1 MSTYI
6 DVHIIQNIPPS
17 CVNRDDTGSPKSAMY
32 GGVKR
37 LRVSSQ
43 AWKHATRSFFDA
55 HLDREDLGT
64 RTKRVV
70 DILAKEITRQA
81 EDLGDNAQ
89 ALAEKVFN
97 ATKIKI
103 KSGGEKGEEASK
115 KAKESGYLLFLSN
128 MQIAQLAKLAVE
140 SARSGEEL
148 EKKEVKKVFKSENS
162 IDVAL
167 FGRMVADDADLNVDA
182 ACQVAHAISTHA
194 AENEFDFFT
203 AVDDAKSRAEER
215 EDAGA
220 GMMGTIE
227 FSSAT
232 MYRYATV
239 NLDLLH
245 ENLGDGEA
253 TLRALA
259 SFVEGFVKTM
269 PTGKQNTFANR
280 TLPSMVVVQ
289 VRDDQPVSLVGAF
302 EKPVPKSDTE
312 GFVAKSVRKLVEY
325 EAQLEEAFGVK
336 PRRAFVVSLE
346 DYEDYEGAESLGERV
361 AFNELADEV
370 RNVVESRLP
379 ASE

>member
-6 DVHIIQNIPPS
+6 DVHIVQNIPPS
-17 CVNRDDTGSPKSAMY
+17 CVNCDDTGSPKSAMY

-43 AWKHATRSFFDA
+43 AWKHVTRSFFDA

-70 DILAKEITRQA
+70 GILAKEIGRQA
-81 EDLGDNAQ
+81 EDLENDAQ
-89 ALAEKVFN
+89 KLAEEVFN
-97 ATKIKI
+97 AAKIKLSEPRAK
-103 KSGGEKGEEASK
+103 KSEEASK

-128 MQIAQLAKLAVE
+128 RQISQLAELAVE

-148 EKKEVKKVFKSENS
+148 DKKEVKKIFKSENS

-203 AVDDAKSRAEER
+203 AVDDDKSRAEER

-239 NLDLLH
+239 NLDLLY
-245 ENLGDGEA
+245 ENLGDAEA
-253 TLRALA
+253 TLRALT
-259 SFVEGFVKTM
+259 SFIEAFVKTM

-302 EKPVPKSDTE
+302 ERPVLKSDTE
-312 GFVAKSVRKLVEY
+312 GFVAKSVRKLVEH
-325 EAQLEEAFGVK
+325 EKQLEEAFGVK
-336 PRRAFVVSLE
+336 PGHAFVVSLE
-346 DYEDYEGAESLGERV
+346 DYEGTESLGERV
-361 AFNELADEV
+361 AFNVLTDRV
-370 RNVVESRLP
+370 RDVVESRLP

>member
-6 DVHIIQNIPPS
+6 DVHIVQNIPPS

-43 AWKHATRSFFDA
+43 AWKHVTRSFFDA

-70 DILAKEITRQA
+70 GILAKEIGRQA
-81 EDLGDNAQ
+81 EDLENDAQ
-89 ALAEKVFN
+89 KLAEKVFN
-97 ATKIKI
+97 AAKINLSEPRAK
-103 KSGGEKGEEASK
+103 KSEGASK

-128 MQIAQLAKLAVE
+128 RQIAQLAELAVE

-148 EKKEVKKVFKSENS
+148 GNKEVKKIFKSENS

-203 AVDDAKSRAEER
+203 AVDDDKSRAEER

-245 ENLGDGEA
+245 ENLGDAEA
-253 TLRALA
+253 TLRALT
-259 SFVEGFVKTM
+259 SFIEAFVKTM

-302 EKPVPKSDTE
+302 ERPVLKSDTE
-312 GFVAKSVRKLVEY
+312 GFVAKSVRKLVEH
-325 EAQLEEAFGVK
+325 EKQLEEAFGVK
-336 PRRAFVVSLE
+336 PRHAFVVSLE
-346 DYEDYEGAESLGERV
+346 DYEGTETLGERV
-361 AFNELADEV
+361 AFNVLTDRV
-370 RNVVESRLP
+370 RDVVESRLP

>member
-6 DVHIIQNIPPS
+6 DVHIVQNIPPS

-43 AWKHATRSFFDA
+43 AWKHVTRSFFDA

-70 DILAKEITRQA
+70 SILAKEIGRQA
-81 EDLGDNAQ
+81 EDLENDAQ
-89 ALAEKVFN
+89 KLAEEVFN
-97 ATKIKI
+97 AAKIKLSEPRAK
-103 KSGGEKGEEASK
+103 KSEEASK

-128 MQIAQLAKLAVE
+128 RQIAQLAEMAVE

-148 EKKEVKKVFKSENS
+148 DKKEVKKIFKSENS

-203 AVDDAKSRAEER
+203 AVDDDKSRAEER

-245 ENLGDGEA
+245 ENLGDAEA
-253 TLRALA
+253 TLRALS
-259 SFVEGFVKTM
+259 SFIEAFVKTM

-302 EKPVPKSDTE
+302 ERPVLKSDTE
-312 GFVAKSVRKLVEY
+312 GFVAKSVRKLVEH
-325 EAQLEEAFGVK
+325 EKQLEEAFGVK
-336 PRRAFVVSLE
+336 PRHAFAVSLE
-346 DYEDYEGAESLGERV
+346 DYEGTESLGERV
-361 AFNELADEV
+361 AFNVLTDKV
-370 RNVVESRLP
+370 RDVVESRLP

>member
-6 DVHIIQNIPPS
+6 DVHIVQNIPPS

-43 AWKHATRSFFDA
+43 AWKHVTRSFFDA

-70 DILAKEITRQA
+70 GILAKEIGRQA
-81 EDLGDNAQ
+81 EDLENDAQ
-89 ALAEKVFN
+89 KLAEEVFN
-97 ATKIKI
+97 AAKIKLSEPRAK
-103 KSGGEKGEEASK
+103 KSEGASK

-128 MQIAQLAKLAVE
+128 RQIAQLAEMAVE

-148 EKKEVKKVFKSENS
+148 DKKEVKKIFKSENS

-203 AVDDAKSRAEER
+203 AVDDDKSRAEER

-245 ENLGDGEA
+245 ENLGDAEA
-253 TLRALA
+253 TLRALT
-259 SFVEGFVKTM
+259 SFIEAFVKTM

-289 VRDDQPVSLVGAF
+289 MRDDQPVSLVGAF
-302 EKPVPKSDTE
+302 ERPVLKSDTE
-312 GFVAKSVRKLVEY
+312 GFVAKSVRKLVEH
-325 EAQLEEAFGVK
+325 EKQLEEAFGVK
-336 PRRAFVVSLE
+336 PRHAFVVSLE
-346 DYEDYEGAESLGERV
+346 DYEGTESLGERV
-361 AFNELADEV
+361 AFNVLTDRV
-370 RNVVESRLP
+370 RDVVESRLP

>member
-6 DVHIIQNIPPS
+6 DVHIVQNIPPS

-43 AWKHATRSFFDA
+43 AWKHVTRSFFDA

-70 DILAKEITRQA
+70 GILAKEIGRQA
-81 EDLGDNAQ
+81 EDLENDAQ
-89 ALAEKVFN
+89 KLAEEVFN
-97 ATKIKI
+97 AAKIKLSEPRAK
-103 KSGGEKGEEASK
+103 KSEEASK

-128 MQIAQLAKLAVE
+128 RQIAQLAELAVK

-148 EKKEVKKVFKSENS
+148 DKKEVKKIFKSENS

-203 AVDDAKSRAEER
+203 AVDDDKSRAEER

-245 ENLGDGEA
+245 ENLGDAEA
-253 TLRALA
+253 TLRALT
-259 SFVEGFVKTM
+259 SFIEAFVKTM

-302 EKPVPKSDTE
+302 ERPVLKSDTE
-312 GFVAKSVRKLVEY
+312 GFVAKSVRKLVEH
-325 EAQLEEAFGVK
+325 EKQLEEAFGVK
-336 PRRAFVVSLE
+336 PRHALVVSLE
-346 DYEDYEGAESLGERV
+346 DYEGTESLGERV
-361 AFNELADEV
+361 AFNVLTDRV
-370 RNVVESRLP
+370 RDVVESRLP

>member
-6 DVHIIQNIPPS
+6 DVHIVQNIPPS
-17 CVNRDDTGSPKSAMY
+17 CVNREDTGSPKSAMY

-43 AWKHATRSFFDA
+43 AWKHVTRSFFDA

-70 DILAKEITRQA
+70 GILAKEIGRQA
-81 EDLGDNAQ
+81 EDLENDAQ
-89 ALAEKVFN
+89 KLAEEVFN
-97 ATKIKI
+97 AAKIKLSEPRAK
-103 KSGGEKGEEASK
+103 KSEEASK

-128 MQIAQLAKLAVE
+128 RQIAQLAEMAVE

-148 EKKEVKKVFKSENS
+148 DKKEVKKIFKSENS

-203 AVDDAKSRAEER
+203 AVDDDKSRAEER

-245 ENLGDGEA
+245 ENLGDAEA
-253 TLRALA
+253 TLRALT
-259 SFVEGFVKTM
+259 SFIEAFVKTM

-302 EKPVPKSDTE
+302 ERPVLKSDTE
-312 GFVAKSVRKLVEY
+312 GFVAKSVRKLVEH
-325 EAQLEEAFGVK
+325 EKQLEEAFGVK
-336 PRRAFVVSLE
+336 PRHAFVVSLE
-346 DYEDYEGAESLGERV
+346 DYEGTESLGERV
-361 AFNELADEV
+361 AFNVLTDKV
-370 RNVVESRLP
+370 RDVVESRLP

>member
-6 DVHIIQNIPPS
+6 DVHIVQNIPPS

-43 AWKHATRSFFDA
+43 AWKHVTRSFFDA

-70 DILAKEITRQA
+70 SILAKEIGRQA
-81 EDLGDNAQ
+81 EDLENDAQ
-89 ALAEKVFN
+89 KLAEEVFN
-97 ATKIKI
+97 AAKIKLSEPRAK
-103 KSGGEKGEEASK
+103 KSEEASK
-115 KAKESGYLLFLSN
+115 KAKESVYLLFLSN
-128 MQIAQLAKLAVE
+128 RQIAQLAEMAVE

-148 EKKEVKKVFKSENS
+148 DKKEVKKIFKSENS

-203 AVDDAKSRAEER
+203 AVDDDKSRAEER

-245 ENLGDGEA
+245 ENLGDAEA
-253 TLRALA
+253 TLRALS
-259 SFVEGFVKTM
+259 SFIEAFVKTM

-289 VRDDQPVSLVGAF
+289 MRDDQPVSLVGAF
-302 EKPVPKSDTE
+302 ERPVLKSDTE
-312 GFVAKSVRKLVEY
+312 GFVAKSVRKLVEH
-325 EAQLEEAFGVK
+325 EKQLEEAFGVK
-336 PRRAFVVSLE
+336 PRHAFVVSLE
-346 DYEDYEGAESLGERV
+346 DYEGTESLGERV
-361 AFNELADEV
+361 AFNVLTDRV
-370 RNVVESRLP
+370 RDVVESCLP

>member
-6 DVHIIQNIPPS
+6 DVHIVQNIPPS

-43 AWKHATRSFFDA
+43 AWKHVTRSFFEA

-70 DILAKEITRQA
+70 GILAKEIGRQA
-81 EDLGDNAQ
+81 EDLENDAQ
-89 ALAEKVFN
+89 KLAEEVFN
-97 ATKIKI
+97 AAKIKLSEPRAK
-103 KSGGEKGEEASK
+103 KSEEASK

-128 MQIAQLAKLAVE
+128 RQIAQLAELAVE

-148 EKKEVKKVFKSENS
+148 GNKEVKKIFKSQNS

-203 AVDDAKSRAEER
+203 AVDDDKSRAEER

-239 NLDLLH
+239 NLDSLH
-245 ENLGDGEA
+245 ENLGDAEA
-253 TLRALA
+253 TLRALT
-259 SFVEGFVKTM
+259 SFIEAFVKTM

-302 EKPVPKSDTE
+302 ERPVLKNDTE
-312 GFVAKSVRKLVEY
+312 GFVAKSVRKLVEH
-325 EAQLEEAFGVK
+325 EKQLEEAFGVK
-336 PRRAFVVSLE
+336 PRHAFVVSLE
-346 DYEDYEGAESLGERV
+346 DYEGTESLGERV
-361 AFNELADEV
+361 AFNVLTDRV
-370 RNVVESRLP
+370 RDVVESRLP

>member
-6 DVHIIQNIPPS
+6 DVHIVQNIPPS

-43 AWKHATRSFFDA
+43 AWKHVTRSFFDA

-70 DILAKEITRQA
+70 GILAKEIGRQA
-81 EDLGDNAQ
+81 EDLENDAQ
-89 ALAEKVFN
+89 KLAEEVFN
-97 ATKIKI
+97 AAKIKLSEPRAK
-103 KSGGEKGEEASK
+103 KSEEASK

-128 MQIAQLAKLAVE
+128 RQIAQLAELAVE

-148 EKKEVKKVFKSENS
+148 GNKEVKKIFKSQNS

-167 FGRMVADDADLNVDA
+167 FGRMVADDGDLNVDA

-203 AVDDAKSRAEER
+203 AVDDDKSRAEER

-239 NLDLLH
+239 NLDSLH
-245 ENLGDGEA
+245 ENLGDAEA
-253 TLRALA
+253 TLRALT
-259 SFVEGFVKTM
+259 SFIEAFVKTM

-302 EKPVPKSDTE
+302 ERPVLKSDTE
-312 GFVAKSVRKLVEY
+312 GFVAKSVRKLVEH
-325 EAQLEEAFGVK
+325 EKQLEEAFGVK
-336 PRRAFVVSLE
+336 PRHAFVVSLE
-346 DYEDYEGAESLGERV
+346 DYEGTESLGERV
-361 AFNELADEV
+361 AFNVLTDRV
-370 RNVVESRLP
+370 RDVVESRLP

>member
-6 DVHIIQNIPPS
+6 DVHIVQNIPPS

-43 AWKHATRSFFDA
+43 AWKHVTRSFFDA

-70 DILAKEITRQA
+70 GILAKEIGRQA
-81 EDLGDNAQ
+81 EDLENDAQ
-89 ALAEKVFN
+89 KLAEEVFN
-97 ATKIKI
+97 AAKIKLSEPRAK
-103 KSGGEKGEEASK
+103 KSEEASK

-128 MQIAQLAKLAVE
+128 RQIAQLAELAVE

-148 EKKEVKKVFKSENS
+148 DKKEVKKIFKSENS

-203 AVDDAKSRAEER
+203 AVDDDKSRAEER

-245 ENLGDGEA
+245 ENLGDAEA
-253 TLRALA
+253 TLRALT
-259 SFVEGFVKTM
+259 SFIEAFVKTM

-302 EKPVPKSDTE
+302 ERPVLKSDTE
-312 GFVAKSVRKLVEY
+312 GFVAKSVRKLVEH
-325 EAQLEEAFGVK
+325 EKQLEEAFGVK
-336 PRRAFVVSLE
+336 PRHALVVSLE
-346 DYEDYEGAESLGERV
+346 DYEGTESLGERV
-361 AFNELADEV
+361 AFNVLTDRV
-370 RNVVESRLP
+370 RDVVESRLP

>member
-6 DVHIIQNIPPS
+6 DVHIVQNIPPS
-17 CVNRDDTGSPKSAMY
+17 CVNRDETGSPKSAMY

-43 AWKHATRSFFDA
+43 AWKHVTRSFFEA

-70 DILAKEITRQA
+70 GILAKEIGRQA
-81 EDLGDNAQ
+81 EDLENDAQ
-89 ALAEKVFN
+89 KLAEKVFN
-97 ATKIKI
+97 AAKINLSEPRAK
-103 KSGGEKGEEASK
+103 KSEGASK

-128 MQIAQLAKLAVE
+128 RQIAQLAELAVE

-148 EKKEVKKVFKSENS
+148 DKKEVKKIFKSENS

-203 AVDDAKSRAEER
+203 AVDDDKSRAEER

-239 NLDLLH
+239 NLDLLY
-245 ENLGDGEA
+245 ENLGDAEA
-253 TLRALA
+253 TLRALT
-259 SFVEGFVKTM
+259 SFIEAFVKTM

-302 EKPVPKSDTE
+302 ERPVLKSDTE
-312 GFVAKSVRKLVEY
+312 GFVAKSVRKLVEH
-325 EAQLEEAFGVK
+325 EKQLEEAFGVK
-336 PRRAFVVSLE
+336 PRHAFVVSLE
-346 DYEDYEGAESLGERV
+346 DYEGTESLGERV
-361 AFNELADEV
+361 AFNVLTDRV
-370 RNVVESRLP
+370 RDVVESRLP

>member
-6 DVHIIQNIPPS
+6 DVHIVQNIPPS

-43 AWKHATRSFFDA
+43 AWKHVTRSFFDA

-70 DILAKEITRQA
+70 GILAKEIGRQA
-81 EDLGDNAQ
+81 EDLENDAQ
-89 ALAEKVFN
+89 KLAEEVFN
-97 ATKIKI
+97 AAKIKLSEPRAK
-103 KSGGEKGEEASK
+103 KSEEASK

-128 MQIAQLAKLAVE
+128 RQIAQLAELAVE

-148 EKKEVKKVFKSENS
+148 GNKEVKRIFKSQNS

-203 AVDDAKSRAEER
+203 AVDDDKSRAEER

-239 NLDLLH
+239 NLDSLH
-245 ENLGDGEA
+245 ENLGDAEA
-253 TLRALA
+253 TLRALT
-259 SFVEGFVKTM
+259 SFIEAFVKTM

-302 EKPVPKSDTE
+302 ERPVLKNDTE
-312 GFVAKSVRKLVEY
+312 GFVAKSVRKLVEH
-325 EAQLEEAFGVK
+325 EKQLEEAFGVK
-336 PRRAFVVSLE
+336 PRHAFVVSLE
-346 DYEDYEGAESLGERV
+346 DYEGTESLGERV
-361 AFNELADEV
+361 AFNVLTDRV
-370 RNVVESRLP
+370 RDVVESRLP

>member
-6 DVHIIQNIPPS
+6 DVHIVQNIPPS

-43 AWKHATRSFFDA
+43 AWKHVTRSFFDA

-70 DILAKEITRQA
+70 GILAKEIGRQA
-81 EDLGDNAQ
+81 EDLENDAQ
-89 ALAEKVFN
+89 KLAEEVFN
-97 ATKIKI
+97 AAKIKLSEPRAK
-103 KSGGEKGEEASK
+103 KSEEASK
-115 KAKESGYLLFLSN
+115 KAKESVYLLFLSN
-128 MQIAQLAKLAVE
+128 RQIAQLAEMAVE

-148 EKKEVKKVFKSENS
+148 DKKEVKKIFKSENS

-203 AVDDAKSRAEER
+203 AVDDDKSRAEER

-245 ENLGDGEA
+245 ENLGDAEA
-253 TLRALA
+253 TLRALS
-259 SFVEGFVKTM
+259 SFIEAFVKTM

-302 EKPVPKSDTE
+302 ERPVLKSDTE
-312 GFVAKSVRKLVEY
+312 GFVAKSVRKLVEH
-325 EAQLEEAFGVK
+325 EKQLEEAFGVK
-336 PRRAFVVSLE
+336 PRHAFVVSLE
-346 DYEDYEGAESLGERV
+346 DYEGTESLGERV
-361 AFNELADEV
+361 AFNVLTDRV
-370 RNVVESRLP
+370 RDVVESRLP

>member
-6 DVHIIQNIPPS
+6 DVHIVQNIPPS

-43 AWKHATRSFFDA
+43 AWKHVTRSFFDA

-70 DILAKEITRQA
+70 GILAKEIGRQA
-81 EDLGDNAQ
+81 EDLENDAQ
-89 ALAEKVFN
+89 KLAEEVFN
-97 ATKIKI
+97 AAKIKLSEPRVK
-103 KSGGEKGEEASK
+103 KSEEASK

-128 MQIAQLAKLAVE
+128 RQIAQLAEMAVE

-148 EKKEVKKVFKSENS
+148 DKKEVKKIFKSENS

-203 AVDDAKSRAEER
+203 AVDDDKSRAEER

-245 ENLGDGEA
+245 ENLGDAEA
-253 TLRALA
+253 TLRALS
-259 SFVEGFVKTM
+259 SFIEAFVKTM

-302 EKPVPKSDTE
+302 ERPVLKSDTE
-312 GFVAKSVRKLVEY
+312 GFVAKSVRKLVEH
-325 EAQLEEAFGVK
+325 EKQLEEAFGVK
-336 PRRAFVVSLE
+336 PRHAFVVSLE
-346 DYEDYEGAESLGERV
+346 DYEGTESLGERV
-361 AFNELADEV
+361 AFNVLTDRV
-370 RNVVESRLP
+370 RDVVESRLP

>member
-6 DVHIIQNIPPS
+6 DVHIVQNIPPS

-43 AWKHATRSFFDA
+43 AWKHVTRSFFDA

-70 DILAKEITRQA
+70 SILAKEIGRQA
-81 EDLGDNAQ
+81 EDLENDAQ
-89 ALAEKVFN
+89 KLAEEVFN
-97 ATKIKI
+97 AAKIKLSEPRAK
-103 KSGGEKGEEASK
+103 KSEEASK
-115 KAKESGYLLFLSN
+115 KAKESVYLLFLSN
-128 MQIAQLAKLAVE
+128 RQIAQLAEMAVE

-148 EKKEVKKVFKSENS
+148 DKKEVKKIFKSENS

-203 AVDDAKSRAEER
+203 AVDDDKSRAEER

-245 ENLGDGEA
+245 ENLGDAEA
-253 TLRALA
+253 TLRALT
-259 SFVEGFVKTM
+259 SFIEAFVKTM

-302 EKPVPKSDTE
+302 ERPVLKSDTE
-312 GFVAKSVRKLVEY
+312 GFVAKSVRKLVEH
-325 EAQLEEAFGVK
+325 EKQLEEAFGVK
-336 PRRAFVVSLE
+336 PRHAFVVSLE
-346 DYEDYEGAESLGERV
+346 DYEGTESLGERV
-361 AFNELADEV
+361 AFNVLTDRV
-370 RNVVESRLP
+370 RDVVESRLP

>member
-43 AWKHATRSFFDA
+43 AWKHVTRSYFDA
-55 HLDREDLGT
+55 HLDKEDLGM

-70 DILAKEITRQA
+70 SILAKEIGRQA
-81 EDLGDNAQ
+81 EDLENDAQ
-89 ALAEKVFN
+89 KLAEEVFN
-97 ATKIKI
+97 AAKIKLSEPRAK
-103 KSGGEKGEEASK
+103 KSEEASK

-128 MQIAQLAKLAVE
+128 RQIAQLAEMAVE

-148 EKKEVKKVFKSENS
+148 DKKEVKKIFKSENS

-203 AVDDAKSRAEER
+203 AVDDDKSRAEER

-245 ENLGDGEA
+245 ENLGDAEA
-253 TLRALA
+253 TLRALT
-259 SFVEGFVKTM
+259 SFIEAFVKTM

-280 TLPSMVVVQ
+280 TLPSMVAVQ

-302 EKPVPKSDTE
+302 ERPVLKSDTE
-312 GFVAKSVRKLVEY
+312 GFVAKSVRKLVEH
-325 EAQLEEAFGVK
+325 EKQLEEAFGVK
-336 PRRAFVVSLE
+336 PRHAFVVSLE
-346 DYEDYEGAESLGERV
+346 DYEGTESLGEQV
-361 AFNELADEV
+361 AFNDLTGKV
-370 RNVVESRLP
+370 RDVVESRLP

>member
-6 DVHIIQNIPPS
+6 DVHIVQNIPPS
-17 CVNRDDTGSPKSAMY
+17 CVNRDDTGSPKSAIY

-43 AWKHATRSFFDA
+43 AWKHVTRSFFDA

-70 DILAKEITRQA
+70 GILAKEIGRQA
-81 EDLGDNAQ
+81 EDLENDAQ
-89 ALAEKVFN
+89 KLAEEVFN
-97 ATKIKI
+97 AAKIKLSEPRAK
-103 KSGGEKGEEASK
+103 KSEEASK

-128 MQIAQLAKLAVE
+128 RQIAQLAELAVE

-148 EKKEVKKVFKSENS
+148 GNKEVKKIFKSQNS

-203 AVDDAKSRAEER
+203 AVDDDKSRAEER

-239 NLDLLH
+239 NLDSLH
-245 ENLGDGEA
+245 ENLGDAEA
-253 TLRALA
+253 TLRALT
-259 SFVEGFVKTM
+259 SFIEAFVKTM

-302 EKPVPKSDTE
+302 ERPVLKNDTE
-312 GFVAKSVRKLVEY
+312 GFVAKSVRKLVEH
-325 EAQLEEAFGVK
+325 EKQLEEAFGVK
-336 PRRAFVVSLE
+336 PRHAFVVSLE
-346 DYEDYEGAESLGERV
+346 DYEGTESLGERV
-361 AFNELADEV
+361 AFNVLTDRV
-370 RNVVESRLP
+370 RDVVESRLP

>member
-6 DVHIIQNIPPS
+6 DVHIVQNIPPS

-43 AWKHATRSFFDA
+43 AWKHVTRSFFDA

-70 DILAKEITRQA
+70 SILAKEIGRQA
-81 EDLGDNAQ
+81 EDLENDAQ
-89 ALAEKVFN
+89 KLAEKVFN
-97 ATKIKI
+97 AAKINLSEPRAK
-103 KSGGEKGEEASK
+103 KSEGASK

-128 MQIAQLAKLAVE
+128 RQIAQLAELAVE

-148 EKKEVKKVFKSENS
+148 GNKEVKKIFKSENS

-203 AVDDAKSRAEER
+203 AVDDDKSRAEER

-245 ENLGDGEA
+245 ENLGDAEA
-253 TLRALA
+253 TLRALT
-259 SFVEGFVKTM
+259 SFIEAFVKTM

-302 EKPVPKSDTE
+302 ERPVLKSDTE
-312 GFVAKSVRKLVEY
+312 GFVAKSVRKLVEH
-325 EAQLEEAFGVK
+325 EKQLEEAFGVK
-336 PRRAFVVSLE
+336 PRHAFVVSLE
-346 DYEDYEGAESLGERV
+346 DYEGTETLGERV
-361 AFNELADEV
+361 AFNVLTDRV
-370 RNVVESRLP
+370 RDVVESRLP

>member
-43 AWKHATRSFFDA
+43 AWKHVTRSFFDA
-55 HLDREDLGT
+55 HLDKQDLGM

-70 DILAKEITRQA
+70 GILAKEIGRQA
-81 EDLGDNAQ
+81 EDLENDAQ
-89 ALAEKVFN
+89 GLAEEVFN
-97 ATKIKI
+97 AARIKLSEPRAK
-103 KSGGEKGEEASK
+103 KSEEASK

-128 MQIAQLAKLAVE
+128 RQIAQLAELAVE

-148 EKKEVKKVFKSENS
+148 DKKEVKKIFKSENS

-203 AVDDAKSRAEER
+203 AVDDDKSRAEER

-253 TLRALA
+253 TLRALT
-259 SFVEGFVKTM
+259 SFIEAFVKTM

-325 EAQLEEAFGVK
+325 ETQLEEAFGVK
-336 PRRAFVVSLE
+336 PRRAFVVSLG
-346 DYEDYEGAESLGERV
+346 DYEGAESLGEQV
-361 AFNELADEV
+361 AFNDLTGKV
-370 RNVVESRLP
+370 RDVVESRLP

>member
-6 DVHIIQNIPPS
+6 DVHIVQNIPPS

-43 AWKHATRSFFDA
+43 AWKHVTRSFFDA

-70 DILAKEITRQA
+70 GILAKEIGRQA
-81 EDLGDNAQ
+81 EDLENDAQ
-89 ALAEKVFN
+89 KLAEEIFN
-97 ATKIKI
+97 AAKIKLSEPRAK
-103 KSGGEKGEEASK
+103 KSEEASK

-128 MQIAQLAKLAVE
+128 RQIAQLAEMAVE

-148 EKKEVKKVFKSENS
+148 DKKEVKKIFKSENS

-203 AVDDAKSRAEER
+203 AVDDDKSRAEER

-245 ENLGDGEA
+245 ENLGDAEA
-253 TLRALA
+253 TLRALT
-259 SFVEGFVKTM
+259 SFIEAFVKTM

-302 EKPVPKSDTE
+302 ERPVLKSDTE
-312 GFVAKSVRKLVEY
+312 GFVAKSVRKLVEH
-325 EAQLEEAFGVK
+325 EKQLEEAFGVK
-336 PRRAFVVSLE
+336 PRHAFVVSLE
-346 DYEDYEGAESLGERV
+346 DYEGTESLGGRV
-361 AFNELADEV
+361 AFNVLTDKV
-370 RNVVESRLP
+370 RDVVESRLP

>member
-1 MSTYI
+1 MEH
-6 DVHIIQNIPPS
+6 V
-17 CVNRDDTGSPKSAMY
+17 
-32 GGVKR
+32 
-37 LRVSSQ
+37 
-43 AWKHATRSFFDA
+43 TRSFFDA
-55 HLDREDLGT
+55 HLDKEDLGM

-70 DILAKEITRQA
+70 GILAKEIGRQA
-81 EDLGDNAQ
+81 EDLENDAQ
-89 ALAEKVFN
+89 GLAEEVFN
-97 ATKIKI
+97 AARIKLSEPRAK
-103 KSGGEKGEEASK
+103 KSEEASK

-128 MQIAQLAKLAVE
+128 RQIAQLAELAVE

-148 EKKEVKKVFKSENS
+148 DKKEVKKIFKSENS

-203 AVDDAKSRAEER
+203 AVDDDKSRAEER

-245 ENLGDGEA
+245 ENLGDAEA
-253 TLRALA
+253 TLRALT
-259 SFVEGFVKTM
+259 SFIEAFVKTM

-280 TLPSMVVVQ
+280 TLPSMVAVQ

-302 EKPVPKSDTE
+302 ERPVLKSDTE
-312 GFVAKSVRKLVEY
+312 GFVAKSVRKLVEH
-325 EAQLEEAFGVK
+325 EKQLEEAFGVK
-336 PRRAFVVSLE
+336 PRHAFVVSLE
-346 DYEDYEGAESLGERV
+346 DYEGTESLGERV
-361 AFNELADEV
+361 AFNVLTDRV
-370 RNVVESRLP
+370 RDVVESRLP

>member
-6 DVHIIQNIPPS
+6 DVHIVQNIPPS

-43 AWKHATRSFFDA
+43 AWKHVTRSFFDA

-70 DILAKEITRQA
+70 GILAKEIGRQA
-81 EDLGDNAQ
+81 EDLENDAQ
-89 ALAEKVFN
+89 KLAEEVFK
-97 ATKIKI
+97 AAKINLSEPRAK
-103 KSGGEKGEEASK
+103 KSEEASK
-115 KAKESGYLLFLSN
+115 KAKESVYLLFLSN
-128 MQIAQLAKLAVE
+128 RQIAQLAELAVE

-148 EKKEVKKVFKSENS
+148 GKKEVKKIFKSENS

-203 AVDDAKSRAEER
+203 AVDDDKSRAEER

-253 TLRALA
+253 TLRALT
-259 SFVEGFVKTM
+259 SFIEAFVKTM

-325 EAQLEEAFGVK
+325 ETQLEEAFGVK
-336 PRRAFVVSLE
+336 PRHAFVVSL
-346 DYEDYEGAESLGERV
+346 EDYEGAESLGEQV
-361 AFNELADEV
+361 AFNDLTGKV
-370 RNVVESRLP
+370 RDVVESRLP

>member
-6 DVHIIQNIPPS
+6 DVHIVQNIPPS

-43 AWKHATRSFFDA
+43 AWKHVTRSFFDA

-70 DILAKEITRQA
+70 GILAKEIGRQA
-81 EDLGDNAQ
+81 EDLENDAQ
-89 ALAEKVFN
+89 KLAEEVFN
-97 ATKIKI
+97 AAKIKLSEPRAK
-103 KSGGEKGEEASK
+103 KSEEASK

-128 MQIAQLAKLAVE
+128 RQIAQLAELAVE

-148 EKKEVKKVFKSENS
+148 GNKEVKKIFKSQNS

-203 AVDDAKSRAEER
+203 AVDDDKSRAEER

-239 NLDLLH
+239 NLDSLH
-245 ENLGDGEA
+245 ENLGDAEA
-253 TLRALA
+253 TLRALT
-259 SFVEGFVKTM
+259 SFIEAFVKTM

-302 EKPVPKSDTE
+302 ERPVLKNDTE
-312 GFVAKSVRKLVEY
+312 GFVAKSVRKLVEH
-325 EAQLEEAFGVK
+325 EKQLEEAFGVK
-336 PRRAFVVSLE
+336 PRHAFVVSLE
-346 DYEDYEGAESLGERV
+346 DYEGTESLGERV
-361 AFNELADEV
+361 AFNVLTDRV
-370 RNVVESRLP
+370 RDVVESRLP

>member
-6 DVHIIQNIPPS
+6 DVHIVQNIPPS

-43 AWKHATRSFFDA
+43 AWKHVTRSFFDA

-70 DILAKEITRQA
+70 GILAKEIGRQA
-81 EDLGDNAQ
+81 EDLENDAQ
-89 ALAEKVFN
+89 KLAEEVFN
-97 ATKIKI
+97 AAKIKLSEPRAK
-103 KSGGEKGEEASK
+103 KSEEASK

-128 MQIAQLAKLAVE
+128 RQISQLAELAVE

-148 EKKEVKKVFKSENS
+148 DKKEVKKIFKSENS

-203 AVDDAKSRAEER
+203 AVDDDKSRAEER

-245 ENLGDGEA
+245 ENLGDAEA
-253 TLRALA
+253 TLRALT
-259 SFVEGFVKTM
+259 SFIEAFVKTM

-302 EKPVPKSDTE
+302 ERPVLKSDTE
-312 GFVAKSVRKLVEY
+312 GFVAKSVRKLVEH
-325 EAQLEEAFGVK
+325 EKQLEEAFGVK
-336 PRRAFVVSLE
+336 PRHALVVSLE
-346 DYEDYEGAESLGERV
+346 DYEGTESLGERV
-361 AFNELADEV
+361 AFNVLTDRV
-370 RNVVESRLP
+370 RDVVESRLP

>member
-43 AWKHATRSFFDA
+43 AWKHVTRSYFDA
-55 HLDREDLGT
+55 HLDKEDLGM

-70 DILAKEITRQA
+70 SILAKEIGRQA
-81 EDLGDNAQ
+81 EDLENDAQ
-89 ALAEKVFN
+89 GLAEEVFN
-97 ATKIKI
+97 AARIKLSEPRAK
-103 KSGGEKGEEASK
+103 KSEEASK
-115 KAKESGYLLFLSN
+115 KAKESSYLLFLSN
-128 MQIAQLAKLAVE
+128 RQIAQLAELAVE

-148 EKKEVKKVFKSENS
+148 DKKEVKKIFKSENS

-203 AVDDAKSRAEER
+203 AVDDDKSRAEER

-253 TLRALA
+253 TLRALT
-259 SFVEGFVKTM
+259 SFIEAFVKTM

-325 EAQLEEAFGVK
+325 EKQLEEAFGVK
-336 PRRAFVVSLE
+336 PRHAFVVSL
-346 DYEDYEGAESLGERV
+346 EDYEGAESLGEQV
-361 AFNELADEV
+361 AFNDLTGKV
-370 RNVVESRLP
+370 RDVVESRLP

>member
-6 DVHIIQNIPPS
+6 DVHIVQNIPPS

-43 AWKHATRSFFDA
+43 AWKHVTRSFFDA

-70 DILAKEITRQA
+70 GILAKEIGRQA
-81 EDLGDNAQ
+81 EDLENDAQ
-89 ALAEKVFN
+89 KLAEEVFN
-97 ATKIKI
+97 AAKIKLSEPSAK
-103 KSGGEKGEEASK
+103 KSEEASK

-128 MQIAQLAKLAVE
+128 RQIAQLAELAVE

-148 EKKEVKKVFKSENS
+148 GNKEVKRIFKSQNS

-203 AVDDAKSRAEER
+203 AVDDDKSRAEER

-239 NLDLLH
+239 NLDSLH
-245 ENLGDGEA
+245 ENLGDAEA
-253 TLRALA
+253 TLRALT
-259 SFVEGFVKTM
+259 SFIEAFVKTM

-302 EKPVPKSDTE
+302 ERPVLKNDTE
-312 GFVAKSVRKLVEY
+312 GFVAKSVRKLVEH
-325 EAQLEEAFGVK
+325 EKQLEEAFGVK
-336 PRRAFVVSLE
+336 PRHAFVVSLE
-346 DYEDYEGAESLGERV
+346 DYEGTESLGERV
-361 AFNELADEV
+361 AFNVLTDRV
-370 RNVVESRLP
+370 RDVVESRLP

>member
-6 DVHIIQNIPPS
+6 DVHIVQNIPPS

-43 AWKHATRSFFDA
+43 AWKHVTRSYFDA
-55 HLDREDLGT
+55 HLDKEDLGM

-70 DILAKEITRQA
+70 SILAKEIGRQA
-81 EDLGDNAQ
+81 EDLENDAQ
-89 ALAEKVFN
+89 GLAEEVFN
-97 ATKIKI
+97 AARIKLSEPRAK
-103 KSGGEKGEEASK
+103 KSEEASK

-128 MQIAQLAKLAVE
+128 RQIAQLAELAVE

-148 EKKEVKKVFKSENS
+148 DEKEIKKIFKSENS

-203 AVDDAKSRAEER
+203 AVDDDKSRAEER

-245 ENLGDGEA
+245 ENLDDGEV
-253 TLRALA
+253 TIRALT
-259 SFVEGFVKTM
+259 SFIEAFVKTM

-302 EKPVPKSDTE
+302 ERPVLKSDTE
-312 GFVAKSVRKLVEY
+312 GFVAKSVRKLVEH
-325 EAQLEEAFGVK
+325 EKQLEEAFGVK
-336 PRRAFVVSLE
+336 PRHAFVVSLE
-346 DYEDYEGAESLGERV
+346 DCEGTESLGERV
-361 AFNELADEV
+361 AFNVLTDKV
-370 RNVVESRLP
+370 RDAVESRLP

>member
-6 DVHIIQNIPPS
+6 DVHIVQNIPPS

-43 AWKHATRSFFDA
+43 AWKHVTRSFFDA

-70 DILAKEITRQA
+70 SILAKEIGRQA
-81 EDLGDNAQ
+81 EDLENDAQ
-89 ALAEKVFN
+89 KLAEKVFN
-97 ATKIKI
+97 AAKINLSEPRAK
-103 KSGGEKGEEASK
+103 KSEGASK

-128 MQIAQLAKLAVE
+128 RQIAQLAELAVE

-148 EKKEVKKVFKSENS
+148 GNKEVKKIFKSENS

-203 AVDDAKSRAEER
+203 AVDDDKSRAEER

-245 ENLGDGEA
+245 ENLGDAEA
-253 TLRALA
+253 TLRALT
-259 SFVEGFVKTM
+259 SFIEAFVKTM

-302 EKPVPKSDTE
+302 ERPVLKSDTE
-312 GFVAKSVRKLVEY
+312 GFVAKSVRKLVEH
-325 EAQLEEAFGVK
+325 EKQLEEAFGVK
-336 PRRAFVVSLE
+336 PRHAFVVSLE
-346 DYEDYEGAESLGERV
+346 DYEGTESLGERV
-361 AFNELADEV
+361 AFNVLTDRV
-370 RNVVESRLP
+370 RDVVESRLP

>member
-6 DVHIIQNIPPS
+6 DVHIVQNIPPS

-43 AWKHATRSFFDA
+43 AWKHVTRSFFDA

-70 DILAKEITRQA
+70 GILAKEIGRQA
-81 EDLGDNAQ
+81 EDLENDAQ
-89 ALAEKVFN
+89 KLAEEVFN
-97 ATKIKI
+97 AAKIKLSEPRAK
-103 KSGGEKGEEASK
+103 KSEEASK

-128 MQIAQLAKLAVE
+128 RQIAQLAEMAVE

-148 EKKEVKKVFKSENS
+148 DKKEVKKIFKSENS

-203 AVDDAKSRAEER
+203 AVDDDKSRAEER

-245 ENLGDGEA
+245 ENLGDAEA
-253 TLRALA
+253 TLRALT
-259 SFVEGFVKTM
+259 SFIEAFVKTM

-302 EKPVPKSDTE
+302 ERPVLKSDTE
-312 GFVAKSVRKLVEY
+312 GFVAKSVRKLVEH
-325 EAQLEEAFGVK
+325 EKQLEEAFGVK
-336 PRRAFVVSLE
+336 PRHAFVVSLE
-346 DYEDYEGAESLGERV
+346 DYEGTESLGGRV
-361 AFNELADEV
+361 AFNVLTDKV
-370 RNVVESRLP
+370 RDVVESRLP

>member
-43 AWKHATRSFFDA
+43 AWKHVTRSFFDA
-55 HLDREDLGT
+55 HLDKEDLGM

-70 DILAKEITRQA
+70 GILAKEIGRQA
-81 EDLGDNAQ
+81 EDLENDAQ
-89 ALAEKVFN
+89 ELAEEVFN
-97 ATKIKI
+97 AARIKLSEPRAK
-103 KSGGEKGEEASK
+103 KSEEASK

-128 MQIAQLAKLAVE
+128 RQIAQLAELAVE
-140 SARSGEEL
+140 SVRSGEEL
-148 EKKEVKKVFKSENS
+148 DKKEVKKIFKSENS

-203 AVDDAKSRAEER
+203 AVDDDKSRAEER

-245 ENLGDGEA
+245 ENLGDGDA
-253 TLRALA
+253 TLRALT
-259 SFVEGFVKTM
+259 SFIEAFVKTM

-280 TLPSMVVVQ
+280 TLPSMVAVQ

-312 GFVAKSVRKLVEY
+312 GFVAKSVRKLVEH
-325 EAQLEEAFGVK
+325 ETQLEEAFGVK
-336 PRRAFVVSLE
+336 PRRAFVVSLG
-346 DYEDYEGAESLGERV
+346 DYEGAESLGEQV
-361 AFNELADEV
+361 AFNDLTDKV
-370 RNVVESRLP
+370 RDVVESRLP

>member
-17 CVNRDDTGSPKSAMY
+17 CVNRDDTGSPKSAIY

-43 AWKHATRSFFDA
+43 AWKHVTRRFFSD
-55 HLDREDLGT
+55 HLDKADLGT

-70 DILAKEITRQA
+70 STLAGEITRQA
-81 EDLGDNAQ
+81 ADLADNAQ
-89 ALAEKVFN
+89 SLAEEVFN
-97 ATKIKI
+97 AAKIKI
-103 KSGGEKGEEASK
+103 TEPRAKKGEDGSK

-128 MQIAQLAKLAVE
+128 RQIAQLAELSVK
-140 SARSGEEL
+140 SAHSGEEL
-148 EKKEVKKVFKSENS
+148 DKKEVKKIFKSDNS

-194 AENEFDFFT
+194 ADNEFDFFT
-203 AVDDAKSRAEER
+203 AVDDAKSHADER

-245 ENLGDGEA
+245 ENLGDAEA
-253 TLRALA
+253 TLRALTA
-259 SFVEGFVKTM
+259 FIEAFVKTM

-289 VRDDQPVSLVGAF
+289 VRDDQPVSLAGAF
-302 EKPVPKSDTE
+302 ERPVRKSEVD
-312 GFVAKSVRKLVEY
+312 GYVKDSVRELVKHE
-325 EAQLEEAFGVK
+325 ERLEKAFGVK
-336 PRRAFVVSLE
+336 PLSGFFASIEDLE
-346 DYEDYEGAESLGERV
+346 ELDILGERV
-361 AFNELADEV
+361 SFPELTDRV
-370 RNVVESRLP
+370 RDVVESRLS

>member
-1 MSTYI
+1 MRTYI
-6 DVHIIQNIPPS
+6 DVHIVQNIPPS

-43 AWKHATRSFFDA
+43 AWKHVTRSFFDA

-70 DILAKEITRQA
+70 GILAKEIGRQA
-81 EDLGDNAQ
+81 EDLENDAQ
-89 ALAEKVFN
+89 KLAEKVFN
-97 ATKIKI
+97 AAKINLSEPRAK
-103 KSGGEKGEEASK
+103 KSEGASK

-128 MQIAQLAKLAVE
+128 RQIAQLAELAVK
-140 SARSGEEL
+140 SARSGKEL
-148 EKKEVKKVFKSENS
+148 GNKEVKKIFKSQNS

-203 AVDDAKSRAEER
+203 AVDDDKSRAEER

-245 ENLGDGEA
+245 ENLGDAEA
-253 TLRALA
+253 TLRALS
-259 SFVEGFVKTM
+259 SFIEAFVKTM

-302 EKPVPKSDTE
+302 ERPVLKSDTE
-312 GFVAKSVRKLVEY
+312 GFVAKSVRKLVEH
-325 EAQLEEAFGVK
+325 EKQLEEAFGVK
-336 PRRAFVVSLE
+336 PRHAFVVSLE
-346 DYEDYEGAESLGERV
+346 DYEGTESLGERV
-361 AFNELADEV
+361 AFNVLTDRV
-370 RNVVESRLP
+370 RDVVESRLP

>member
-6 DVHIIQNIPPS
+6 DVHIVQNIPPS

-43 AWKHATRSFFDA
+43 AWKHVTRSFFDA

-70 DILAKEITRQA
+70 GILAKEIGRQA
-81 EDLGDNAQ
+81 EDLENDAQ
-89 ALAEKVFN
+89 KLAEEVFN
-97 ATKIKI
+97 AAKIKLSEPRVK
-103 KSGGEKGEEASK
+103 KSEEASK

-128 MQIAQLAKLAVE
+128 RQIAQLAEMAVE

-148 EKKEVKKVFKSENS
+148 DKKEVKKIFKSENS

-203 AVDDAKSRAEER
+203 AVDDDKSRAEER

-245 ENLGDGEA
+245 ENLGDAEA
-253 TLRALA
+253 TLRALS
-259 SFVEGFVKTM
+259 SFIEAFVKTM

-302 EKPVPKSDTE
+302 ERPVLKSDTE
-312 GFVAKSVRKLVEY
+312 GFVAKSVRKLVEH
-325 EAQLEEAFGVK
+325 EKQLEEAFGVK
-336 PRRAFVVSLE
+336 PRHAFVVSLE
-346 DYEDYEGAESLGERV
+346 DYEGTESLGERV
-361 AFNELADEV
+361 AFNVLTDKV
-370 RNVVESRLP
+370 RDVVESRLP

>member
-6 DVHIIQNIPPS
+6 DVHIVQNIPPS

-43 AWKHATRSFFDA
+43 AWKHVTRSFFDA

-70 DILAKEITRQA
+70 GILAKEIGRQA
-81 EDLGDNAQ
+81 EDLENDAQ
-89 ALAEKVFN
+89 KLAEEVFN
-97 ATKIKI
+97 AAKIKLSEPRAK
-103 KSGGEKGEEASK
+103 KSEEASK

-128 MQIAQLAKLAVE
+128 RQIAQLAELAVE

-148 EKKEVKKVFKSENS
+148 GNKEVKRIFKSQNS

-203 AVDDAKSRAEER
+203 AVDDDKSRAEER

-239 NLDLLH
+239 NLDSLH
-245 ENLGDGEA
+245 ENLGDAEA
-253 TLRALA
+253 TLRALT
-259 SFVEGFVKTM
+259 SFIEAFVKTM

-302 EKPVPKSDTE
+302 ERPVLKSDTE
-312 GFVAKSVRKLVEY
+312 GFVAKSVRKLVEH
-325 EAQLEEAFGVK
+325 EKQLEEAFGVK
-336 PRRAFVVSLE
+336 PRHAFVVSLE
-346 DYEDYEGAESLGERV
+346 DYEGTESLGERV
-361 AFNELADEV
+361 AFNVLTDRV
-370 RNVVESRLP
+370 RDVVESRLP

>member
-6 DVHIIQNIPPS
+6 DVHIVQNIPPS

-43 AWKHATRSFFDA
+43 AWKHVTRSFFDA

-70 DILAKEITRQA
+70 GILAKEIGRQA
-81 EDLGDNAQ
+81 EDLENDAQ
-89 ALAEKVFN
+89 KLAEEVFN
-97 ATKIKI
+97 AAKIKLSEPRAK
-103 KSGGEKGEEASK
+103 KSEEASK

-128 MQIAQLAKLAVE
+128 RQISQLAELAVE

-148 EKKEVKKVFKSENS
+148 DKKEVKKIFKSENS

-203 AVDDAKSRAEER
+203 AVDDDKSRAEER

-245 ENLGDGEA
+245 ENLCDAEA
-253 TLRALA
+253 TLRALS
-259 SFVEGFVKTM
+259 SFIEAFVKTM

-302 EKPVPKSDTE
+302 ERPVLKSDTE
-312 GFVAKSVRKLVEY
+312 GFVAKSVRKLVEH
-325 EAQLEEAFGVK
+325 EKQLEEAFGVK
-336 PRRAFVVSLE
+336 PRHAFVVSLE
-346 DYEDYEGAESLGERV
+346 DYEGTESLGERV
-361 AFNELADEV
+361 AFNVLTDRV
-370 RNVVESRLP
+370 RDVVESRLP

>member
-6 DVHIIQNIPPS
+6 DVHIVQNIPPS

-43 AWKHATRSFFDA
+43 AWKHVTRSFFDA

-70 DILAKEITRQA
+70 GILAKEIGRQA
-81 EDLGDNAQ
+81 EDLENDAQ
-89 ALAEKVFN
+89 KLAEEVFN
-97 ATKIKI
+97 AAKIKLSEPRAK
-103 KSGGEKGEEASK
+103 KSEEASK

-128 MQIAQLAKLAVE
+128 RQIAQLAELAVE

-148 EKKEVKKVFKSENS
+148 GNKEVKRIFKSQNS

-203 AVDDAKSRAEER
+203 AVDDDKSRAEER

-239 NLDLLH
+239 NLDSLH
-245 ENLGDGEA
+245 ENLGDAEA
-253 TLRALA
+253 TLRALT
-259 SFVEGFVKTM
+259 SFIEAFVKTM

-302 EKPVPKSDTE
+302 ERPVLKNDTE
-312 GFVAKSVRKLVEY
+312 GFVAKSVRKLVEH
-325 EAQLEEAFGVK
+325 EKQLEEAFGVK
-336 PRRAFVVSLE
+336 PRHAFVACWPRQPA
-346 DYEDYEGAESLGERV
+346 DGAPTQ
-361 AFNELADEV
+361 
-370 RNVVESRLP
+370 SRTC
-379 ASE
+379 

>member
-6 DVHIIQNIPPS
+6 DVHIVQNIPPS
-17 CVNRDDTGSPKSAMY
+17 CVNRDDTGSPKSAIY

-43 AWKHATRSFFDA
+43 AWKHVTRSFFDA

-70 DILAKEITRQA
+70 GILAKEIGRQA
-81 EDLGDNAQ
+81 EDLENDAQ
-89 ALAEKVFN
+89 KLAEEVFN
-97 ATKIKI
+97 AAKIKLSEPRAK
-103 KSGGEKGEEASK
+103 KSEEASK

-128 MQIAQLAKLAVE
+128 RQIAQLAEMAVE

-148 EKKEVKKVFKSENS
+148 DKKEVKKIFKSENS

-203 AVDDAKSRAEER
+203 AVDDDKSRAEER

-245 ENLGDGEA
+245 ENLDDGEV
-253 TLRALA
+253 TIRALS
-259 SFVEGFVKTM
+259 SFIEAFVKTM

-289 VRDDQPVSLVGAF
+289 VRDDQPVSLVGSF
-302 EKPVPKSDTE
+302 ERPVLKSDTE
-312 GFVAKSVRKLVEY
+312 GFVAKSVRKLVEH
-325 EAQLEEAFGVK
+325 EKQLEEAFGVK
-336 PRRAFVVSLE
+336 PRHAFVVSLE
-346 DYEDYEGAESLGERV
+346 DYEGTESLGERV
-361 AFNELADEV
+361 AFNVLTDRV
-370 RNVVESRLP
+370 RDVVESRLP

>member
-6 DVHIIQNIPPS
+6 DVHIVQNIPPS

-43 AWKHATRSFFDA
+43 AWKHVTRSFFDA

-70 DILAKEITRQA
+70 GILAKEIGRQA
-81 EDLGDNAQ
+81 EDLENDAQ
-89 ALAEKVFN
+89 KLAEEVFN
-97 ATKIKI
+97 AAKIKLSEPRAK
-103 KSGGEKGEEASK
+103 KSEEASK

-128 MQIAQLAKLAVE
+128 RQIAQLAELAVE

-148 EKKEVKKVFKSENS
+148 DKKEVKKIFKSENS

-203 AVDDAKSRAEER
+203 AVDDDKSRAEER

-239 NLDLLH
+239 NLDLLY
-245 ENLGDGEA
+245 ENLGDAEA
-253 TLRALA
+253 TLRALT
-259 SFVEGFVKTM
+259 SFIEAFVKTM

-302 EKPVPKSDTE
+302 ERPVLKSDTE
-312 GFVAKSVRKLVEY
+312 GFVAKSVRKLVEH
-325 EAQLEEAFGVK
+325 EKQLEEAFGVK
-336 PRRAFVVSLE
+336 PRHAFVVSLE
-346 DYEDYEGAESLGERV
+346 DYEGTESLGERV
-361 AFNELADEV
+361 AFNVLTDRV
-370 RNVVESRLP
+370 RDVVESRLP